1 MLLLKKNWRKRSLPR
16 NKEQKSTQKR
26 QKYLPKKTTTKTT
39 TTTANITT
47 ARRTIEVIEG
57 WKRIEIE
64 TEVLK
69 LNYK

>member
-1 MLLLKKNWRKRSLPR
+1 MFFLKKNWRQRSIPR

-26 QKYLPKKTTTKTT
+26 QKYLPKKTTTT